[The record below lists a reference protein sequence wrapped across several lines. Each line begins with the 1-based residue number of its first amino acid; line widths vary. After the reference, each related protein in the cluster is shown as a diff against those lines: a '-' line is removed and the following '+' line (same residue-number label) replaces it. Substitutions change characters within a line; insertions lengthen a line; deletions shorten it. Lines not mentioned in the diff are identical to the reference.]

1 MEEKLGRAC
10 PGCAANSTLRISLAV
25 LHVHPTHAA
34 HGWWCSDRSDS
45 MAGMCTVVIDK
56 RETGDGA
63 CGQEGVSVA
72 AGLGKSSGRKTSQT
86 NSEETRVAN
95 NEASP
100 SRKPSRGHSSDGDA
114 NNADHV
120 ENSNG
125 VKHVNNG
132 SRAENDEARVQVIA
146 EVGRVVA
153 TLRGIID
160 KVSNLDGDGWFQ
172 RPVTEKDAPNYF
184 AVIKNPMCFDTIRTK
199 IESLQYV
206 SWQEIVRDFEL
217 MFNNAMLYNQ
227 KRSRVHKQA
236 LVILRAG
243 MKQLLDCEIDG
254 RSALERLGLL
264 KKSNSNLQEICG
276 IEPVKFDVTA
286 PEDVLVGSEAGSL
299 PQLKTRE
306 PLDTAE
312 DEQPCE
318 SGYSSY
324 DDGECDMGAARS
336 RLVDDSPVEVV
347 VREPRIAASASMPP
361 PRDRAAL
368 SLTSSNAEDAEA
380 QRRLLWQ
387 AQWLRLRVREL
398 ERQKA
403 GYQDLSKILEGGSDD
418 QTTAKKL
425 ARKTIPGFDGE
436 NLAEGVAFF
445 RAFVPSGDLCCGTSK
460 ATQRGKGSESVDVVI
475 DEDVYHQPPGL
486 DMPAVDAKARTQ
498 KAGSSMVLSENYPA
512 VCHAS
517 LTILE
522 AKLRDTR
529 DAVMAMRHPAMA
541 ASVGTARG
549 RGRGG
554 RSVRAG
560 RRTLSRASA
569 LSFPL
574 NADETSALRQMSIR
588 KRKQS
593 REAFGLHDMVVPSG
607 AMGSPKFVE
616 RVQVRMIDTPPVRVL
631 DEEELR
637 RRQEVIAAYQKG
649 LVGSNSKS
657 SSGTDHHSK
666 TGARNVRVNRKAER
680 EDAAAMRETAV
691 LAAANV
697 AKELLGDEGSSEE
710 DISDEAYEARHKKQ
724 EEEERVRYNAF
735 LETMTSAN
743 GGRKT
748 VGDGRGRSMMGMQT
762 SGMPKEKPSSSR
774 KRSASR
780 TSSELS
786 GADLKTPATGLR
798 KTRR

>member
-1 MEEKLGRAC
+1 
-10 PGCAANSTLRISLAV
+10 
-25 LHVHPTHAA
+25 
-34 HGWWCSDRSDS
+34 
-45 MAGMCTVVIDK
+45 MCTVVVDK
-56 RETGDGA
+56 RGTGDGTS
-63 CGQEGVSVA
+63 GQEGMEGMEGVSPA
-72 AGLGKSSGRKTSQT
+72 AGLGKSPVRKTSQS

-100 SRKPSRGHSSDGDA
+100 SRKPAYGHVSDADA

-120 ENSNG
+120 ENSNHADHG
-125 VKHVNNG
+125 DKRASDGLQVK
-132 SRAENDEARVQVIA
+132 SEEARAPVVA
-146 EVGRVVA
+146 EVARVVA
-153 TLRGIID
+153 ALRDIID

-199 IESLQYV
+199 IEGLQYA

-254 RSALERLGLL
+254 RSALEKLRLL
-264 KKSNSNLQEICG
+264 KKSNLNLEELCG
-276 IEPVKFDVTA
+276 IEPVEAKAAEGDA
-286 PEDVLVGSEAGSL
+286 LVGAEGGNL
-299 PQLKTRE
+299 PQLKTRA
-306 PLDTAE
+306 PLDTSE
-312 DEQPCE
+312 DDQPCE

-324 DDGECDMGAARS
+324 DDGECDGEAARG
-336 RLVDDSPVEVV
+336 RLLDESPAERVV
-347 VREPRIAASASMPP
+347 LEPKSASSASMPP
-361 PRDRAAL
+361 PKNRAVLRLNAR
-368 SLTSSNAEDAEA
+368 NAEEEEA
-380 QRRLLWQ
+380 QRRLLWR

-398 ERQKA
+398 EQRRA
-403 GYQDLSKILEGGSDD
+403 GYQDLEKKLQDGSGGS
-418 QTTAKKL
+418 TTAKKL
-425 ARKTIPGFDGE
+425 ARKSIPGFDAQSPGK
-436 NLAEGVAFF
+436 GIAFF
-445 RAFVPSGDLCCGTSK
+445 RGFVPREDLQYGTSD
-460 ATQRGKGSESVDVVI
+460 AGRREQGNENEDPVI
-475 DEDVYHQPPGL
+475 DEHVHIQAPG
-486 DMPAVDAKARTQ
+486 VDRRTADAETRIQ
-498 KAGSSMVLSENYPA
+498 KTASSMVLSDNYPA

-522 AKLRDTR
+522 AKLRDAR
-529 DAVMAMRHPAMA
+529 DAVMAMRHPAIA

-554 RSVRAG
+554 RTARAN
-560 RRTLSRASA
+560 RRTVSRASS

-574 NADETSALRQMSIR
+574 NADETSAIRQMSVR

-616 RVQVRMIDTPPVRVL
+616 RVQVKMIDTPPVRVL
-631 DEEELR
+631 DEVELQR
-637 RRQEVIAAYQKG
+637 RHEVILAYQKG
-649 LVGSNSKS
+649 VAGSQSKT
-657 SSGTDHHSK
+657 SSGTDHSK
-666 TGARNVRVNRKAER
+666 NGVRNGRVNRKAER
-680 EDAAAMRETAV
+680 EDAAARRK
-691 LAAANV
+691 AADLDAAIV

-786 GADLKTPATGLR
+786 GADLKTPAAGLR

>member
-1 MEEKLGRAC
+1 
-10 PGCAANSTLRISLAV
+10 
-25 LHVHPTHAA
+25 
-34 HGWWCSDRSDS
+34 
-45 MAGMCTVVIDK
+45 MCTVVIDK
-56 RETGDGA
+56 REMGERA
-63 CGQEGVSVA
+63 CGQEGVSLA
-72 AGLGKSSGRKTSQT
+72 AGLVKSPARKTSQS

-100 SRKPSRGHSSDGDA
+100 SRKPVYGHISDGDA
-114 NNADHV
+114 NNDHV
-120 ENSNG
+120 ENSKQGNNNSD
-125 VKHVNNG
+125 VKCD
-132 SRAENDEARVQVIA
+132 EEEARVQVIA
-146 EVGRVVA
+146 VVGRVVA

-199 IESLQYV
+199 IEGLQYA

-243 MKQLLDCEIDG
+243 MKQLLDCEIEG
-254 RSALERLGLL
+254 RSALEKLRSL
-264 KKSNSNLQEICG
+264 KNSNINLEELCG
-276 IEPVKFDVTA
+276 IEPVKVDAA
-286 PEDVLVGSEAGSL
+286 PEDVLVGSEGANL
-299 PQLKTRE
+299 PQLKTRA

-324 DDGECDMGAARS
+324 DDGECDVGAARS
-336 RLVDDSPVEVV
+336 RLLDESPVERVV
-347 VREPRIAASASMPP
+347 LEPRIASSASMPP
-361 PRDRAAL
+361 PRNRASL
-368 SLTSSNAEDAEA
+368 SMTSRNAEDEEA
-380 QRRLLWQ
+380 QRRLLWR
-387 AQWLRLRVREL
+387 AQWLRLRVRQL
-398 ERQKA
+398 EQQKA
-403 GYQDLSKILEGGSDD
+403 GYQHMSKKLQDGSSD

-425 ARKTIPGFDGE
+425 ARKIIPGFDGE
-436 NLAEGVAFF
+436 SLGKGVAFF
-445 RAFVPSGDLCCGTSK
+445 RGFVPLEDLRGGTSD
-460 ATQRGKGSESVDVVI
+460 AGQREPGKQNEDVVI
-475 DEDVYHQPPGL
+475 DDDVYNQSSGL
-486 DMPAVDAKARTQ
+486 DRRGEDPKTRIQ
-498 KAGSSMVLSENYPA
+498 KTASSMVLSDNYPA

-529 DAVMAMRHPAMA
+529 DAVMSMRHPVIA
-541 ASVGTARG
+541 ASMGTARG

-554 RSVRAG
+554 RNARTG
-560 RRTLSRASA
+560 RRAMSRASS

-574 NADETSALRQMSIR
+574 NADETSALRQMSVK

-616 RVQVRMIDTPPVRVL
+616 RVQVKMIDTPPVRVL
-631 DEEELR
+631 DKDELH

-649 LVGSNSKS
+649 LSGSQSKAN
-657 SSGTDHHSK
+657 SGTDNSK
-666 TGARNVRVNRKAER
+666 NSARNGRVNRKADR
-680 EDAAAMRETAV
+680 EDAAARREAADV
-691 LAAANV
+691 AAATV

-710 DISDEAYEARHKKQ
+710 DISDEAYEARHKRQ

-786 GADLKTPATGLR
+786 GADLKTPAAGLR